1 MDMIVFN
8 INISHIREKEKKE
21 ILNNDKSPNRQNKTF
36 LQKEFLFRKQ
46 EKTSSN
52 IIPLS
57 KNKNKKYIKY
67 NCINIVEGKEQEK
80 DGMKYSYIEPERS
93 ISTAFCSII
102 NNSELLISSNNELN
116 KSQTSKEYIDIN
128 SIRNEEEQRIIEE
141 MKKIKDPNLND
152 YQKRKKVLER
162 DFTLTQDFRIS
173 RFEINIEK
181 IKKENE
187 KNYNEKINFNDI
199 NYLNNY
205 EKREKIIKD
214 EKTTTNDLKKDLMNP
229 DDNHINNNDDTNF
242 NYDYSY
248 FSQEQSTRDETK
260 SIISQNNSSTQEF
273 EENKQVEKIFN
284 STKQKFYK
292 KNKLYDLPLYEEKDI
307 EKIKKFPEIYR
318 IDQDNYAFLY
328 LNDKTTN
335 FITKSAFISEKK
347 HFTKLSEKDIENRK
361 YYDDLG
367 LYFCEKEVIFKNE
380 KTKKR
385 CCPNEFICKSCMDIN
400 KKRYNI
406 KNNYLI
412 NIKGRVA
419 KINKGSYH
427 CFGHFL
433 CGNQIEDCI
442 SKFSCDAC
450 KMMDFYSSYYQ

>member
-1 MDMIVFN
+1 MDMFN
-8 INISHIREKEKKE
+8 INISYLREKEKKE
-21 ILNNDKSPNRQNKTF
+21 ILNNDKSPNSQNKTF
-36 LQKEFLFRKQ
+36 FQKEFLFRKQ
-46 EKTSSN
+46 EKTSSI

-57 KNKNKKYIKY
+57 KNKNKKYIKN

-102 NNSELLISSNNELN
+102 NNSEFLISSNNELN

-128 SIRNEEEQRIIEE
+128 AIRNEEEQRINEE
-141 MKKIKDPNLND
+141 IKEIKDPNLNY

-162 DFTLTQDFRIS
+162 DITLTEDLRIS

-187 KNYNEKINFNDI
+187 KNLNEKINFNDI

-214 EKTTTNDLKKDLMNP
+214 EKTTTNDLKNVLMNP

-242 NYDYSY
+242 NYDYSS
-248 FSQEQSTRDETK
+248 FSQEQSTRDDTK

-273 EENKQVEKIFN
+273 EENKHVEKIFN

-307 EKIKKFPEIYR
+307 EKIKKIPEIYR
-318 IDQDNYAFLY
+318 IEQDYYAFLY

-347 HFTKLSEKDIENRK
+347 YFTKLSEKDIENRK

-385 CCPNEFICKSCMDIN
+385 CFPNEFMCKSCMDIN

-412 NIKGRVA
+412 NIKGRVT
-419 KINKGSYH
+419 KSNKGSYH